1 MDIEI
6 RQYNKATDA
15 QQLRQCV
22 IGLQDF
28 ERRLDPRMPS
38 GESIADDYLQEMF
51 LQCRQFAGSVF
62 IGEQDEKIA
71 GYITILTKYVSDD
84 IDDGPR
90 KFGFIT
96 DVFVD
101 EKFRGQGIGRALLK
115 HAENHARENGV
126 SEMMI
131 GVLASNHQAR
141 SLYLTQGFEEF
152 AIKLEKKL

>member
-1 MDIEI
+1 MSIKI
-6 RQYNKATDA
+6 RRYNKVTDA
-15 QQLRQCV
+15 RQLRLCV
-22 IGLQDF
+22 IGLQEF
-28 ERRLDPRMPS
+28 ERKLDPRMPS
-38 GESIADDYLQEMF
+38 GESIADDYIQDMF
-51 LQCRQFAGSVF
+51 MQCRQFAGCVF
-62 IGEQDEKIA
+62 VCEQDEQIA
-71 GYITILTKYVSDD
+71 GYVTIHTKYVSED

-101 EKFRGQGIGRALLK
+101 EKFRGKGIGKALLN
-115 HAENHARENGV
+115 HAQNHARENGV

-141 SLYLTQGFEEF
+141 SLYQTQGFKEF